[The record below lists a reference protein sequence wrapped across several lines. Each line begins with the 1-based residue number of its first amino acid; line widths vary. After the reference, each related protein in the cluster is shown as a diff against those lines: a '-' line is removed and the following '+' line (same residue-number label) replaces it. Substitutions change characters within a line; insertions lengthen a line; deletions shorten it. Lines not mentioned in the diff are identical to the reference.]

1 MGGCSKI
8 LLHPPS
14 TWFIWYCVGGSLS
27 LYIVCGWGGWTKHNS
42 VFNSRGGF
50 LQRGEVRWW
59 CFAVVALYNV
69 PNIRRAFHP
78 SSIQGNA
85 NSICSCR
92 YRILIGIKI
101 VFINFF
107 VFCNIATKM
116 GMDFILWMLLL
127 YLWADKLFVTPAA
140 HGRWL
145 DVRLLCT
152 ISLDV
157 IEN

>member
-14 TWFIWYCVGGSLS
+14 TWSIWYCVGGSLS
-27 LYIVCGWGGWTKHNS
+27 LYILFV
-42 VFNSRGGF
+42 
-50 LQRGEVRWW
+50 GEVGGQ
-59 CFAVVALYNV
+59 
-69 PNIRRAFHP
+69 NIIPCSILGVGLCREERCDDDVLLLLPCWAFHP

-92 YRILIGIKI
+92 YRILIGIKKI
-101 VFINFF
+101 FINFF
-107 VFCNIATKM
+107 VCCNIATKM